1 MKLFIFALF
10 AYIKSFFTSDKE
22 ESETEMFLPLNLQF
36 FAEPSDPAP
45 ADPPPATDPP
55 APTNPFAT
63 FPTKEELN
71 KRLDRA
77 KNEGQKAL
85 AKELGYDTIAA
96 MQVALKK
103 DKPAPKTGDEPVDVA
118 KLIEESLKDERAK
131 GYKRLLNAEVKVVAN
146 ELGFADYGDAI
157 ALADLTEVKEN
168 DKGDLEGV
176 EDALKAL
183 ATKKPHLLKAKGS
196 GNFGADIASKRKTEK
211 ENLESIK
218 KLAQTR
224 GAQATVANDPW
235 KR

>member
-10 AYIKSFFTSDKE
+10 AYIKSFFTIDKV
-22 ESETEMFLPLNLQF
+22 ETETEVFLPLNLQF
-36 FAEPSDPAP
+36 FAEPSDPP
-45 ADPPPATDPP
+45 PTDPPPATDPP
-55 APTNPFAT
+55 TDVPFAT

-71 KRLDRA
+71 KRLERA
-77 KNEGQKAL
+77 KGEGQKAL
-85 AKELGYDTIAA
+85 AKELGYDTVGA
-96 MQVALKK
+96 MQDALKK
-103 DKPAPKTGDEPVDVA
+103 GKPAPKTDDDPVDVA
-118 KLIEESLKDERAK
+118 KLIEDSLKDERAK
-131 GYKRLLNAEVKVVAN
+131 GYKRLLNAEVKVEAN
-146 ELGFADYGDAI
+146 ELGFADYEDAL

-176 EDALKAL
+176 KEALKAL
-183 ATKKPHLLKAKGS
+183 AEKKPHLLKAKGN
-196 GNFGADIASKRKTEK
+196 GKFGAEIATKRKTEK